1 MHWYSW
7 GGCEAQSS
15 ESKMPNRRSQLR
27 SGLQLQPSI
36 CQSYS
41 QCTTL
46 QNSKWE
52 SFDIPTMRCNGQDN
66 VTNII
71 MDLKKKKP
79 FSIILQQKF
88 RRLRKLTIECILV
101 CASFQVPMPLKTI
114 QSIYHKLFHSNII
127 IYPYLLFWWWWWT
140 STILVEFNLLYMSNL
155 VQSTI
160 QSVWSDFRFGS
171 HSGKALKFS
180 HSRIRSCCKVFAA
193 TGAKAPT

>member
-1 MHWYSW
+1 MKHSQVSQRCQIEEVSYALVFNSNLPF
-7 GGCEAQSS
+7 A
-15 ESKMPNRRSQLR
+15 KAIPNVQLFQIPNGR
-27 SGLQLQPSI
+27 AL
-36 CQSYS
+36 
-41 QCTTL
+41 
-46 QNSKWE
+46 
-52 SFDIPTMRCNGQDN
+52 IPTMRCNGQDN

-79 FSIILQQKF
+79 FSIILQQQF

-180 HSRIRSCCKVFAA
+180 HSRICSCCKVFAA
-193 TGAKAPT
+193 IGAKAPT